1 MPSAGPARG
10 EVSRLSGSRRDERVT
25 ATAGAMTGRSLK
37 TGAETLR
44 ALQMLASSPVGL
56 APDEL
61 AVQLGKSK
69 ATARYLLNTLC
80 QEGFAFR
87 DGSNGVYRLADA
99 PPWGCPWG
107 HHGTEADDVAA
118 HLADA
123 LTEVYRRTRQRA
135 YLARVEDERVVVLD
149 IRGRQG
155 LPKIPGLAES
165 IPAEQA
171 HALAVCKALAALSAD
186 YRDAV
191 TEEGS
196 FGQFTH
202 ATVTG
207 RHAFEHELELVRQ
220 SGFAVD
226 REEFAEGFCCIA
238 SPVLNPDGRVVASL
252 ALSVPARRF
261 ETDCIPLI
269 NDVVD
274 VATAASEQWR
284 RSAHPEAHPE
294 AAHSDSGNGSG
305 TADAGGGDAMRV
317 PPPRVSAWPRS
328 NGTREHATS
337 AGGGRLSEPDN

>member
-1 MPSAGPARG
+1 MSARQPDARPAAR
-10 EVSRLSGSRRDERVT
+10 
-25 ATAGAMTGRSLK
+25 AGRSLK

-44 ALQMLASSPVGL
+44 ALQLLGASPVGL

-61 AVQLGKSK
+61 AAQLAKSK

-87 DGSNGVYRLADA
+87 DGSSGVYRLADA

-107 HHGTEADDVAA
+107 QHGNEADDVAA

-135 YLARVEDERVVVLD
+135 YLARVEDNRVVVLD

-155 LPKIPGLAES
+155 LPKIPGLGET

-171 HALAVCKALAALSAD
+171 HALAVTKALAALSAD
-186 YRDAV
+186 YRDV
-191 TEEGS
+191 VREEGG

-207 RHAFEHELELVRQ
+207 RYGFDHELELVRQ

-238 SPVLNPDGRVVASL
+238 SPVLNPDGRVAASL
-252 ALSVPARRF
+252 ALSVPSRRF
-261 ETDCIPLI
+261 ETDGVPLI
-269 NDVVD
+269 NDVIE
-274 VATAASEQWR
+274 VANAASEQWR
-284 RSAHPEAHPE
+284 RSAHPDIMDGRAVAE
-294 AAHSDSGNGSG
+294 
-305 TADAGGGDAMRV
+305 GGDTMRV
-317 PPPRVSAWPRS
+317 PPPRASAWPS
-328 NGTREHATS
+328 PNGTREYAAP
-337 AGGGRLSEPDN
+337 AGRGSQAEPDR

>member
-1 MPSAGPARG
+1 LGGRQHG
-10 EVSRLSGSRRDERVT
+10 EQAAS
-25 ATAGAMTGRSLK
+25 TGRSLK

-44 ALQMLASSPVGL
+44 ALQLLACSPVGL

-61 AVQLGKSK
+61 ATQLGKSK

-87 DGSNGVYRLADA
+87 DGSSGIYRLADA

-107 HHGTEADDVAA
+107 RHGNDADDVAA

-135 YLARVEDERVVVLD
+135 YLARIEDDRVVVLD

-155 LPKIPGLAES
+155 LPKIPGLAEL

-171 HALAVCKALAALSAD
+171 HALAVTKALAALSAE
-186 YRDAV
+186 YREAV
-191 TEEGS
+191 REEGA

-207 RHAFEHELELVRQ
+207 RHAFDHELELVRQ
-220 SGFAVD
+220 SGFALD

-238 SPVLNPDGRVVASL
+238 SPVLSPDGQVAASL

-269 NDVVD
+269 NDVVE

-284 RSAHPEAHPE
+284 RSAHSENEPGAV
-294 AAHSDSGNGSG
+294 
-305 TADAGGGDAMRV
+305 DAEGGDAMRV
-317 PPPRVSAWPRS
+317 PPPRASAWPRH
-328 NGTREHATS
+328 NGTRERAAS
-337 AGGGRLSEPDN
+337 ARGGSQAEQEM

>member
-1 MPSAGPARG
+1 MCASPR
-10 EVSRLSGSRRDERVT
+10 EMSRLGDRQRDERET
-25 ATAGAMTGRSLK
+25 ASAGRSLK

-44 ALQMLASSPVGL
+44 ALQLLASSPVGL

-61 AVQLGKSK
+61 AGQLGKSK

-80 QEGFAFR
+80 QEGYALR
-87 DGSNGVYRLADA
+87 NGSSGIYRLADG

-107 HHGTEADDVAA
+107 EHGNNAHDVAA

-135 YLARVEDERVVVLD
+135 YLARVEDDRVVVLD

-155 LPKIPGLAES
+155 LPKIPGLSES
-165 IPAEQA
+165 IPAQQA

-186 YRDAV
+186 YREAV
-191 TEEGS
+191 MQDGT
-196 FGQFTH
+196 FGRFTH
-202 ATVTG
+202 ATITG
-207 RHAFEHELELVRQ
+207 RDAFERELEQVRD

-226 REEFAEGFCCIA
+226 REEFAEGFGCIA
-238 SPVLNPDGRVVASL
+238 SPVFDPDGQVVASL

-284 RSAHPEAHPE
+284 RSAHHGAHHEAHPE
-294 AAHSDSGNGSG
+294 TGSNAAG
-305 TADAGGGDAMRV
+305 ADAMRV
-317 PPPRVSAWPRS
+317 PPPRVSGWPGADRTS
-328 NGTREHATS
+328 EHAAPA
-337 AGGGRLSEPDN
+337 AGGGQAEADM

>member
-1 MPSAGPARG
+1 MTGP
-10 EVSRLSGSRRDERVT
+10 V
-25 ATAGAMTGRSLK
+25 TGRSLK

-44 ALQMLASSPVGL
+44 ALQLLASSPVGL

-61 AVQLGKSK
+61 ATQLGKSK

-87 DGSNGVYRLADA
+87 DGSSGVYRLAEA

-107 HHGTEADDVAA
+107 QHGNEADDVAA

-135 YLARVEDERVVVLD
+135 YLARVDDERVVVLD

-186 YRDAV
+186 YRDLVAQ
-191 TEEGS
+191 EGT
-196 FGQFTH
+196 FEQFTH

-207 RHAFEHELELVRQ
+207 RHAFDHELELVRE
-220 SGFAVD
+220 SGFALD

-274 VATAASEQWR
+274 VATTASEQWR
-284 RSAHPEAHPE
+284 RSAHPEAH
-294 AAHSDSGNGSG
+294 ADATHDNAGG
-305 TADAGGGDAMRV
+305 TAGAEGGDAMRV
-317 PPPRVSAWPRS
+317 PPPRVSAWPRT
-328 NGTREHATS
+328 NGTREHAGS
-337 AGGGRLSEPDN
+337 AGGGRPAEPDM